1 MLAHAFAWDHTDI
14 NLCTMQ
20 DLKNMSK
27 KQDSKN
33 TEFVHSFRNSSGYI
47 NAFRGRTFV
56 IAFGGEMLADEQF
69 VSLVHDI
76 ALLNS
81 LGIKLVLVHG
91 ARPQIES
98 RLKERKL
105 SSKYSSGLRITDDPA
120 LICVKEASSSVRA
133 DIEAL
138 LSIGLTNSPVASSRI
153 NVISGNF
160 VTAQPY
166 GVRDGVDYMHTG
178 EVRKIE
184 HNAINQ
190 ALDSNAIVL
199 LSPIGYSST
208 GEIFNLS
215 IEDVATTA
223 SIELNADKLI
233 YLVDAKGVT
242 DKRNSLIREL
252 TLSDTKNLLVNNT
265 KLEDSIQRCLGS
277 AIKACQNEVERT
289 HILNRH
295 IEGALLLEL
304 FTRDGCGTLITSE
317 SFEDIRPATIDDLA
331 GLIELISPLE
341 DEDILV
347 KRSREKLEMEI
358 EHFTVVERDGMIIAC
373 AALYPF
379 LHDKVAELACL
390 AVHRD
395 YQGKNRGAQLLK
407 YIERQTKQLGI
418 KQIFVLT
425 TRTAHWFRERGY
437 NSSDITKL
445 PMKRKSLYNYQRK
458 SKMFAKTI

>member
-1 MLAHAFAWDHTDI
+1 
-14 NLCTMQ
+14 
-20 DLKNMSK
+20 MSK
-27 KQDSKN
+27 EQDIKN
-33 TEFVHSFRNSSGYI
+33 IEFVHSFRNSAGYI

-69 VSLVHDI
+69 APLVHDI

-81 LGIKLVLVHG
+81 LGIKLVLIHG

-98 RLKERKL
+98 RLKERKFT
-105 SSKYSSGLRITDDPA
+105 SEYANDIRVTDDNA
-120 LICVKEASSSVRA
+120 LVCVKEASSSVRA

-138 LSIGLTNSPVASSRI
+138 LSIGLTNSPVSCSRI
-153 NVISGNF
+153 SVISGNF

-178 EVRKIE
+178 EVRKID
-184 HNAINQ
+184 HTAIKQVLENN
-190 ALDSNAIVL
+190 SITL

-215 IEDVATTA
+215 VEDVATA
-223 SIELNADKLI
+223 AAIELQADKLI

-242 DKRNSLIREL
+242 NKRNSLIREL
-252 TLSDTKNLLVNNT
+252 TLDDAKKLLEEKN
-265 KLEDSIQRCLGS
+265 KLGAPIQRCLTS
-277 AIKACQNEVERT
+277 AIKACQNEIERT

-331 GLIELISPLE
+331 GLIELITPLE

-347 KRSREKLEMEI
+347 RRSREKLEMEI

-379 LHDKVAELACL
+379 LQEKVAELACL
-390 AVHRD
+390 AVHPD
-395 YQGKNRGAQLLK
+395 YQGKSRGDQLLK

-418 KQIFVLT
+418 KQLFVLT

-437 NSSDITKL
+437 SSNDIKKL
-445 PMKRKSLYNYQRK
+445 PIKRKSLYNYQRQ
-458 SKMFAKTI
+458 SKMFAKDI

>member
-1 MLAHAFAWDHTDI
+1 
-14 NLCTMQ
+14 
-20 DLKNMSK
+20 MSK
-27 KQDSKN
+27 DKN
-33 TEFVHSFRNSSGYI
+33 NKNIDFVNSFRNSAGYI

-56 IAFGGEMLADEQF
+56 IAFGGEMLTDEQF
-69 VSLVHDI
+69 APLVHDI

-105 SSKYSSGLRITDDPA
+105 KSEYNNNLRITDNNA
-120 LICVKEASSSVRA
+120 LVCVKEASSSVRA

-138 LSIGLTNSPVASSRI
+138 LSIGITNSPVACSRI
-153 NVISGNF
+153 SVISGNF

-166 GVRDGVDYMHTG
+166 GIRDGVDYMHTG
-178 EVRKIE
+178 EVRKID
-184 HNAINQ
+184 HKAINQ
-190 ALDSNAIVL
+190 ALGHNSIVL

-215 IEDVATTA
+215 AEDVATA
-223 SIELNADKLI
+223 AAIELKADKLI

-242 DKRNSLIREL
+242 NKRKSLIREL
-252 TLSDTKNLLVNNT
+252 TLDGAKGLLKENK
-265 KLEDSIQRCLGS
+265 KLEVPIQRCLNS
-277 AIKACQNEVERT
+277 AIKACQNDIERT

-317 SFEDIRPATIDDLA
+317 SFEDVRSATIEDLA
-331 GLIELISPLE
+331 GLIELIRPLE

-347 KRSREKLEMEI
+347 RRSREKLEMEI

-373 AALYPF
+373 AALYPY
-379 LHDKVAELACL
+379 LQDKIAELACL
-390 AVHRD
+390 AVHPD
-395 YQGKNRGAQLLK
+395 YQGNNRGDQLLK

-418 KQIFVLT
+418 KQLFVLT

-437 NSSDITKL
+437 SASDIKKL
-445 PMKRKSLYNYQRK
+445 PIKRKSLYNYQRQ

>member
-1 MLAHAFAWDHTDI
+1 
-14 NLCTMQ
+14 
-20 DLKNMSK
+20 MSK
-27 KQDSKN
+27 DKDNKN
-33 TEFVHSFRNSSGYI
+33 IDFVNSFRNSAGYI

-56 IAFGGEMLADEQF
+56 IAFGGEMLTDEQF
-69 VSLVHDI
+69 APLVHDI

-105 SSKYSSGLRITDDPA
+105 KSEYNNNLRITDNNA
-120 LICVKEASSSVRA
+120 LVCVKEASSSVRA

-138 LSIGLTNSPVASSRI
+138 LSIGITNSPVACSRI
-153 NVISGNF
+153 SVISGNF

-166 GVRDGVDYMHTG
+166 GIRDGVDYMHTG
-178 EVRKIE
+178 EVRKID
-184 HNAINQ
+184 HKAINQ
-190 ALDSNAIVL
+190 ALGHNSIVL

-215 IEDVATTA
+215 SEDVATA
-223 SIELNADKLI
+223 AAIELKADKLI

-242 DKRNSLIREL
+242 NKRKSLIREL
-252 TLSDTKNLLVNNT
+252 TLDAAKGLLKENK
-265 KLEDSIQRCLGS
+265 KLEVPIQRCLNS
-277 AIKACQNEVERT
+277 AIKACQNDIERT

-317 SFEDIRPATIDDLA
+317 SFEDVRPATIEDLA
-331 GLIELISPLE
+331 GLIELIRPLE

-347 KRSREKLEMEI
+347 RRSREKLEMEI

-373 AALYPF
+373 AALYPY
-379 LHDKVAELACL
+379 LQDKIAELACL
-390 AVHRD
+390 AVHPD
-395 YQGKNRGAQLLK
+395 YQGNNRGDQLLK

-418 KQIFVLT
+418 KQLFVLT
-425 TRTAHWFRERGY
+425 TRTAHWFRERDY
-437 NSSDITKL
+437 SASDIKKL
-445 PMKRKSLYNYQRK
+445 PVKRKLLYNYQRQ

>member
-1 MLAHAFAWDHTDI
+1 
-14 NLCTMQ
+14 
-20 DLKNMSK
+20 MSK
-27 KQDSKN
+27 EKN
-33 TEFVHSFRNSSGYI
+33 NKNIEFVHSFRNSAGYI

-69 VSLVHDI
+69 APLVHDI

-98 RLKERKL
+98 RLKERKF
-105 SSKYSSGLRITDDPA
+105 SSEYANDLRITDDNA
-120 LICVKEASSSVRA
+120 LVCVKEACSSVRA

-138 LSIGLTNSPVASSRI
+138 LSIGLTNSPVSCSRI
-153 NVISGNF
+153 SVISGNF

-190 ALDSNAIVL
+190 ALENNSIVL

-215 IEDVATTA
+215 VEDVATA
-223 SIELNADKLI
+223 AAIELNADKLI

-242 DKRNSLIREL
+242 NKKKSLIREL
-252 TLSDTKNLLVNNT
+252 TMDDAIDLLENNT
-265 KLEDSIQRCLGS
+265 KLEAPIQRCLAS
-277 AIKACQNEVERT
+277 AIKACKNEIERT
-289 HILNRH
+289 HILNRN

-317 SFEDIRPATIDDLA
+317 SFEDMRPATIEDLA
-331 GLIELISPLE
+331 ALIELISPLE

-347 KRSREKLEMEI
+347 KRSREKLEMEL

-373 AALYPF
+373 AALYPY
-379 LHDKVAELACL
+379 LQDNVAELACL
-390 AVHRD
+390 AVHPD
-395 YQGKNRGAQLLK
+395 YQGNNRGDQLHK
-407 YIERQTKQLGI
+407 YIERQAKQLGI
-418 KQIFVLT
+418 KQLFVLT
-425 TRTAHWFRERGY
+425 TRTAHWFRERNY
-437 NSSDITKL
+437 VASDIKKL
-445 PMKRKSLYNYQRK
+445 PIKRKSLYNYKRQ

>member
-1 MLAHAFAWDHTDI
+1 M
-14 NLCTMQ
+14 NKE
-20 DLKNMSK
+20 KN
-27 KQDSKN
+27 N
-33 TEFVHSFRNSSGYI
+33 HIEFVNSFRNSAGYI

-56 IAFGGEMLADEQF
+56 IAFGGEMLTDEQF
-69 VSLVHDI
+69 APLVHDI

-105 SSKYSSGLRITDDPA
+105 KSEYSHNLRITDGNA
-120 LICVKEASSSVRA
+120 LVCVKEASSSVRA

-138 LSIGLTNSPVASSRI
+138 LSIGITNSPVACPRI
-153 NVISGNF
+153 SVISGNF

-166 GVRDGVDYMHTG
+166 GVRDGIDYMHTG
-178 EVRKIE
+178 EVRKIDRT
-184 HNAINQ
+184 AINQ
-190 ALDSNAIVL
+190 ALENNSIIL

-215 IEDVATTA
+215 VEDVATSA
-223 SIELNADKLI
+223 AIELKANKLI

-242 DKRNSLIREL
+242 NKRKSLIREL
-252 TLSDTKNLLVNNT
+252 TLNDAKNLLEENK
-265 KLEDSIQRCLGS
+265 KLEVPIQNCLKS
-277 AIKACQNEVERT
+277 AIKACQNEIERT

-304 FTRDGCGTLITSE
+304 FTRDGCGTLITSD
-317 SFEDIRPATIDDLA
+317 SFEDLRSATIEDLA
-331 GLIELISPLE
+331 GLIELITPLE

-373 AALYPF
+373 AALYPD
-379 LHDKVAELACL
+379 LKEKVAELACL
-390 AVHRD
+390 AVHPD
-395 YQGKNRGAQLLK
+395 YQGNNRGDQLLK
-407 YIERQTKQLGI
+407 YIERQTKQLGV
-418 KQIFVLT
+418 KQLFVLT
-425 TRTAHWFRERGY
+425 TRTAHWFRDRGF
-437 NSSDITKL
+437 NPSDIKKL
-445 PMKRKSLYNYQRK
+445 PIKRKSLYNYQRQ
-458 SKMFAKTI
+458 SKMFAKSI

>member
-1 MLAHAFAWDHTDI
+1 
-14 NLCTMQ
+14 
-20 DLKNMSK
+20 MSK
-27 KQDSKN
+27 DKKDKN
-33 TEFVHSFRNSSGYI
+33 IEFVHSFRNSAGYI

-56 IAFGGEMLADEQF
+56 IAFGGEMLTDEQF
-69 VSLVHDI
+69 APLVHDI

-105 SSKYSSGLRITDDPA
+105 KSEYSHNLRITDNNA
-120 LICVKEASSSVRA
+120 LVCVKEASSSVRA

-138 LSIGLTNSPVASSRI
+138 LSIGIINSPVACSRI
-153 NVISGNF
+153 SVISGNF

-166 GVRDGVDYMHTG
+166 GVRDGIDYMHTG
-178 EVRKIE
+178 EVRKIDQIS
-184 HNAINQ
+184 INQ
-190 ALDSNAIVL
+190 ALENNSIVL

-215 IEDVATTA
+215 VEDVATA
-223 SIELNADKLI
+223 AAIELKADKLI

-242 DKRNSLIREL
+242 NKRKSLIREL
-252 TLSDTKNLLVNNT
+252 TLNDAKNLLDDNK
-265 KLEDSIQRCLGS
+265 KLEVPIQNCLKS
-277 AIKACQNEVERT
+277 AIKACQNEIERT

-317 SFEDIRPATIDDLA
+317 NFEDLRSATIEDLA
-331 GLIELISPLE
+331 GLIELITPLE
-341 DEDILV
+341 EEDILV

-373 AALYPF
+373 AALYPD
-379 LHDKVAELACL
+379 LKEKVAELACL
-390 AVHRD
+390 AVHPD
-395 YQGKNRGAQLLK
+395 YQGSNRGDQLLK
-407 YIERQTKQLGI
+407 YIELQTKQLGI
-418 KQIFVLT
+418 KQLFVLT
-425 TRTAHWFRERGY
+425 TRTAHWFRDRGF
-437 NSSDITKL
+437 SPSDIKKL
-445 PMKRKSLYNYQRK
+445 PVKRKSLYNFQRQ
-458 SKMFAKTI
+458 SKMFAKFF

>member
-1 MLAHAFAWDHTDI
+1 
-14 NLCTMQ
+14 
-20 DLKNMSK
+20 MSK
-27 KQDSKN
+27 DKN
-33 TEFVHSFRNSSGYI
+33 NKNIDFVNSFRNSAGYI

-56 IAFGGEMLADEQF
+56 IAFGGEMLTDEQF
-69 VSLVHDI
+69 APLVHDI

-81 LGIKLVLVHG
+81 LGIKLILVHG

-105 SSKYSSGLRITDDPA
+105 KSEYNNNLRITDNNA

-138 LSIGLTNSPVASSRI
+138 LSIGITNSPIACSRI
-153 NVISGNF
+153 SVISGNF

-166 GVRDGVDYMHTG
+166 GIRDGVDYMHTG
-178 EVRKIE
+178 EVRKID
-184 HNAINQ
+184 HKAINQ
-190 ALDSNAIVL
+190 ALGHNSIVL

-215 IEDVATTA
+215 AEDVATA
-223 SIELNADKLI
+223 AAIELKADKLI

-242 DKRNSLIREL
+242 NKRKSLIREL
-252 TLSDTKNLLVNNT
+252 TLDAAKGLLKENK
-265 KLEDSIQRCLGS
+265 KLEVPIQRCLNS
-277 AIKACQNEVERT
+277 AIKACQNDIERT

-317 SFEDIRPATIDDLA
+317 SFEDVRSATIEDLA
-331 GLIELISPLE
+331 GLIELIRPLE
-341 DEDILV
+341 DEGILV
-347 KRSREKLEMEI
+347 RRSREKLEMEI

-373 AALYPF
+373 AALYPY
-379 LHDKVAELACL
+379 LQDKVAELACL
-390 AVHRD
+390 AVHPD
-395 YQGKNRGAQLLK
+395 YQGNNRGDQLLK

-418 KQIFVLT
+418 KQLFVLT

-437 NSSDITKL
+437 NASDIKKL
-445 PMKRKSLYNYQRK
+445 PVKRKSLYNYQRQ

>member
-1 MLAHAFAWDHTDI
+1 MGKENNHNI
-14 NLCTMQ
+14 
-20 DLKNMSK
+20 
-27 KQDSKN
+27 
-33 TEFVHSFRNSSGYI
+33 EFVNSFRNSAGYI

-56 IAFGGEMLADEQF
+56 VAFGGEMLTDEQF
-69 VSLVHDI
+69 APLVHDI

-81 LGIKLVLVHG
+81 LGIKLILVHG

-105 SSKYSSGLRITDDPA
+105 ASEYSHDLRITDNNA
-120 LICVKEASSSVRA
+120 LVCVKEASSSVRA

-138 LSIGLTNSPVASSRI
+138 LSIGITNSPVACSRI
-153 NVISGNF
+153 SVISGNF

-166 GVRDGVDYMHTG
+166 GVREGVDYMHTG
-178 EVRKIE
+178 EVRKID
-184 HNAINQ
+184 HKAINQ
-190 ALDSNAIVL
+190 ALDNNSIVL

-215 IEDVATTA
+215 VEDVATSA
-223 SIELNADKLI
+223 AIELKADKLI

-242 DKRNSLIREL
+242 NKRKSLIREL
-252 TLSDTKNLLVNNT
+252 TLDDAKNLLDENK
-265 KLEDSIQRCLGS
+265 KLEAPIQRCLAS
-277 AIKACQNEVERT
+277 AIKACQNDIERT

-317 SFEDIRPATIDDLA
+317 SFEDIRPATIEDLA
-331 GLIELISPLE
+331 GLIELITPLE

-347 KRSREKLEMEI
+347 RRSREKLEMEI

-373 AALYPF
+373 AALYPY
-379 LHDKVAELACL
+379 LQDKVAELACL
-390 AVHRD
+390 AVHPD
-395 YQGKNRGAQLLK
+395 YQGKNRGDQLLK
-407 YIERQTKQLGI
+407 YIERQTKHLGI
-418 KQIFVLT
+418 KQLFVLT

-437 NSSDITKL
+437 SSSDIKKL
-445 PMKRKSLYNYQRK
+445 PVKRKSLYNFQRQ

>member
-1 MLAHAFAWDHTDI
+1 
-14 NLCTMQ
+14 
-20 DLKNMSK
+20 MSK
-27 KQDSKN
+27 QKN
-33 TEFVHSFRNSSGYI
+33 NDIEFVNSFRNSAGYI

-69 VSLVHDI
+69 APLVHDI

-105 SSKYSSGLRITDDPA
+105 KSEYSNNLRITDNNA
-120 LICVKEASSSVRA
+120 LVCVKEASSSVRA

-138 LSIGLTNSPVASSRI
+138 LSIGIINSPVACSRI
-153 NVISGNF
+153 SVISGNF

-166 GVRDGVDYMHTG
+166 GVRDGIDYMHTG
-178 EVRKIE
+178 EVRKIDQ
-184 HNAINQ
+184 ISISQ
-190 ALDSNAIVL
+190 ALENNSIVL

-215 IEDVATTA
+215 VEDVATA
-223 SIELNADKLI
+223 AAIELKADKLI

-242 DKRNSLIREL
+242 NKRKSLIREL
-252 TLSDTKNLLVNNT
+252 TLNDAKNLLDDNK
-265 KLEDSIQRCLGS
+265 KLEVPIQNCLKS
-277 AIKACQNEVERT
+277 AIKACQNEIERT

-317 SFEDIRPATIDDLA
+317 NFEDLRSATIEDLA
-331 GLIELISPLE
+331 GLIELITPLE
-341 DEDILV
+341 EEDILV

-373 AALYPF
+373 AALYPD
-379 LHDKVAELACL
+379 LKEKVAELACL
-390 AVHRD
+390 AVHPD
-395 YQGKNRGAQLLK
+395 YQGSNRGDQLLK
-407 YIERQTKQLGI
+407 YIELQTKQLGI
-418 KQIFVLT
+418 KQLFVLT
-425 TRTAHWFRERGY
+425 TRTAHWFRDRGF
-437 NSSDITKL
+437 SPSDIKKL
-445 PMKRKSLYNYQRK
+445 PVKRKSLYNFQRQ
-458 SKMFAKTI
+458 SKMFAKFF